1 MNKKAIV
8 ERLNNIGVVL
18 FAIYFIT
25 CFLKYGTIHSANKST
40 ILSYIL
46 LTGFILT
53 VPQMIYQLIHFKKYK
68 ADNIG
73 FIIFIAVIVFI
84 AIIYL

>member
-1 MNKKAIV
+1 MNKKTIV
-8 ERLNNIGVVL
+8 ERLNSIGVVL

-73 FIIFIAVIVFI
+73 FIIFIAIMVFI

>member
-8 ERLNNIGVVL
+8 ERLNSIGVVL

-73 FIIFIAVIVFI
+73 LIIFIAVMAFI
-84 AIIYL
+84 AIKYL

>member
-1 MNKKAIV
+1 MNKKAII
-8 ERLNNIGVVL
+8 ERLNSIGVVL

>member
-8 ERLNNIGVVL
+8 ERLNSIGVVL

-84 AIIYL
+84 AIIFL

>member
-1 MNKKAIV
+1 MNKKTIV
-8 ERLNNIGVVL
+8 ERLNSIGVVL

-73 FIIFIAVIVFI
+73 FIIFIAVMVFI

>member
-1 MNKKAIV
+1 MNKKTIV
-8 ERLNNIGVVL
+8 EKLNNIGVL
-18 FAIYFIT
+18 LYAIYFIT

-40 ILSYIL
+40 FLSYIL

-53 VPQMIYQLIHFKKYK
+53 IPQIIYQFIHFKKFRSE
-68 ADNIG
+68 NIG

-84 AIIYL
+84 AIKYL

>member
-8 ERLNNIGVVL
+8 ERLNSIGVVL

>member
-1 MNKKAIV
+1 MNKKTIV

-25 CFLKYGTIHSANKST
+25 CFLKNGTIHSANKST

-53 VPQMIYQLIHFKKYK
+53 IPKLIYQFIHFKKFK

-73 FIIFIAVIVFI
+73 FIIFIAIMVFI

>member
-8 ERLNNIGVVL
+8 ERLNSIGVVL

-40 ILSYIL
+40 ILSYIM

-53 VPQMIYQLIHFKKYK
+53 VPQMIYQFIHFKKYK

>member
-8 ERLNNIGVVL
+8 ERLNSIGVVL

-84 AIIYL
+84 AIKVL

>member
-1 MNKKAIV
+1 MNKKTIV
-8 ERLNNIGVVL
+8 ERLNSIGVVL

-25 CFLKYGTIHSANKST
+25 CFLKYGTIHSANKNT

>member
-1 MNKKAIV
+1 MNKKTIV
-8 ERLNNIGVVL
+8 ERLNSIGVVL

>member
-1 MNKKAIV
+1 MNKKTIV
-8 ERLNNIGVVL
+8 ERLNSIGVVL

-40 ILSYIL
+40 TLSYIL

-53 VPQMIYQLIHFKKYK
+53 IPQMIYQLIHFKKYK

-73 FIIFIAVIVFI
+73 FIIFIAVIVFV

>member
-1 MNKKAIV
+1 MNKKTIV
-8 ERLNNIGVVL
+8 ERLNNIGVAL

-53 VPQMIYQLIHFKKYK
+53 IPQMIYQFIHFKKYK
-68 ADNIG
+68 TDNIG

>member
-1 MNKKAIV
+1 MNKKTIV

-53 VPQMIYQLIHFKKYK
+53 VPQMIYQFIHFKKYK
-68 ADNIG
+68 TDNIG

>member
-8 ERLNNIGVVL
+8 ERLNSIGVVL

-73 FIIFIAVIVFI
+73 FIIFFHILQLF
-84 AIIYL
+84 